1 MYATKL
7 KLQKELFDP
16 IREKLIFVI
25 NVNKIG
31 RRRKVEQV
39 CLTLT
44 KSSPQG
50 IYIHQVTQS
59 EKDILKSKRNWP
71 INQLRLVDGKERLNS
86 VNTLEF
92 ELHFERAFKW
102 SATQPGDKSSFLSAL
117 YKLICQFAD
126 RSKIELRNLDVTQLR
141 KDMFGMNHL
150 SSDRSSADAEDQEL
164 AMLGVLPEDG
174 QEEYQDLSAK
184 EEQDLNRLFS
194 QTAWAISDAEAFTG
208 QLMGE
213 LEQLDQQNIETIMRS
228 EVQIT
233 QLLGVLDLAVQEL
246 ERMSDHLVDCETLLQ
261 TARESIEVV
270 QLRDTNL
277 DVEERN
283 SKLLYKDIQ
292 LLVGKLEL
300 DSNTQDILLHQP
312 LTGDCLGIC
321 TDRAFHLLEALNQ
334 EFDSGTAMMRS
345 VIDQKQS
352 LHSLKDSFVTRLHRH
367 LASEFK
373 DAMPR
378 ESVEIS
384 YLSEY
389 PSLPSHDRVHK
400 KLVLYS
406 RLSLWLKIAEPDRL
420 QDAIRDYV
428 NAAAPLYSDEFRNFL
443 HEIKKSAFKV
453 HDRSKLP
460 LKRTGSR
467 AIPTGSTLEIPDLY
481 AAKSPSIGHLARSES
496 ISSNIS
502 NFSEGS
508 SVEESDKFEHIF
520 SVLVHQFQPVCQREQ
535 TFLEKFFHFCPED
548 GTECGLKEDPHR
560 AVPEDTQLE
569 VGRTMNQELK
579 LCLTKLFDTLKPE
592 LEGFIH
598 RVNDAGTPFQILY
611 LLQYIYS
618 KVKPK
623 VIDPSSMNYFEICL
637 NHCLPS
643 LQNHFDKYFISFK
656 RQIED
661 IKSMKRTKESGILPC
676 VRKVVTFLVN
686 AKAIMSK
693 FEFTN
698 IGHLERYFLTLM
710 ESVSKTIEKA
720 SFELNKTR
728 GDVCRFEN
736 YQFMFSKL
744 SELKIKCLEGCKEEA
759 KKKSR
764 EFVEAYT
771 RSMLGRPLEKLS
783 LFFEGVESQLKK
795 GTKPEEVG
803 FISEYHKTELRR
815 CVGMYPG
822 KEIRKVLD
830 NIYKK
835 VDKHLSPEMGMNQV
849 VWHQMQTQ
857 LIMQFNNITNLIE
870 RCYSDANV
878 KLDFTLEDL
887 YVFFSDIR
895 I

>member
-1 MYATKL
+1 MYANKL

-31 RRRKVEQV
+31 RKRKSEQV
-39 CLTLT
+39 CVTLT
-44 KSSPQG
+44 KSSPQH

-59 EKDILKSKRNWP
+59 EKDIFKSKRHWQ
-71 INQLRLVDGKERLNS
+71 INQLRLVDGKERVNS
-86 VNTLEF
+86 SNTLEF

-102 SATQPGDKSSFLSAL
+102 SATHVADKSSFLTAL
-117 YKLICQFAD
+117 YKVICQFAD
-126 RSKIELRNLDVTQLR
+126 KSKIELRNLDVTRLK
-141 KDMFGMNHL
+141 KDLFGMNHL
-150 SSDRSSADAEDQEL
+150 YSDRSSADAEDQEL

-184 EEQDLNRLFS
+184 EEQDLNRLFN
-194 QTAWAISDAEAFTG
+194 QTAWAISNSEAFTG
-208 QLMGE
+208 QLVGE
-213 LEQLDQQNIETIMRS
+213 LELLDQQNIETIMRS

-233 QLLGVLDLAVQEL
+233 QLMLVLDNAVQEL
-246 ERMSDHLVDCETLLQ
+246 ERMSDHLVECETLLQ
-261 TARESIEVV
+261 AARESIEVV

-292 LLVGKLEL
+292 ALIGKLEL
-300 DSNTQDILLHQP
+300 DNNTQDILLNQP
-312 LTGDCLGIC
+312 LTGDCLSIC
-321 TDRAFHLLEALNQ
+321 TDRAFHLLAALNQ

-352 LHSLKDSFVTRLHRH
+352 LNSLKDYFVARLHRH
-367 LASEFK
+367 LVFEFK
-373 DAMPR
+373 EAMPR
-378 ESVEIS
+378 ESAEVAS
-384 YLSEY
+384 LSEY

-406 RLSLWLKIAEPDRL
+406 RLSFWLKIAEPDRL
-420 QDAIRDYV
+420 QDTIKDYIS
-428 NAAAPLYSDEFRNFL
+428 AAAPLYSDEFRIFF

-460 LKRTGSR
+460 LKRTAGG
-467 AIPTGSTLEIPDLY
+467 AIPTGSALEISELY
-481 AAKSPSIGHLARSES
+481 ASKSTSIGHLVRSES

-520 SVLVHQFQPVCQREQ
+520 FVLLHQFQPVCQREQ
-535 TFLEKFFHFCPED
+535 TFLENFFHFSSEE
-548 GTECGLKEDPHR
+548 GSASGFKEDSFRTAAEH
-560 AVPEDTQLE
+560 TQLE
-569 VGRTMNQELK
+569 IGRTMNQDLK

-592 LEGFIH
+592 LEGFIN
-598 RVNDAGTPFQILY
+598 RVNDSGSPFQILY
-611 LLQYIYS
+611 VLQYIYS

-637 NHCLPS
+637 NYCLPS

-661 IKSMKRTKESGILPC
+661 IRNMKRTKESGILAC
-676 VRKVVTFLVN
+676 VRKVVTFLVS
-686 AKAIMSK
+686 AKSIMSK

-698 IGHLERYFLTLM
+698 IEHLDRYFLTLM
-710 ESVSKTIEKA
+710 ESVSKTIEKS

-764 EFVEAYT
+764 EFVDSYT

-795 GTKPEEVG
+795 GTKPEEIG
-803 FISEYHKTELRR
+803 FISEFHKTELRR
-815 CVGMYPG
+815 CVSMYPG
-822 KEIRKVLD
+822 KEVRKVLD
-830 NIYKK
+830 SIYKK

-857 LIMQFNNITNLIE
+857 LIIQFKNIKSLIE
-870 RCYSDANV
+870 SCYSDANV
-878 KLDFTLEDL
+878 KLDFTIEDL
-887 YVFFSDIR
+887 YGFFSDIR
-895 I
+895 

>member
-16 IREKLIFVI
+16 IREKLVFVI

-31 RRRKVEQV
+31 RKRKSEQV
-39 CLTLT
+39 CVTLT
-44 KSSPQG
+44 KSSPQH

-59 EKDILKSKRNWP
+59 EKDIFKSKRHWP
-71 INQLRLVDGKERLNS
+71 ISQLRLVDGKERVNMN
-86 VNTLEF
+86 NTLEF

-102 SATQPGDKSSFLSAL
+102 SATQVGDKSSFLSAL
-117 YKLICQFAD
+117 YKIICQFAD
-126 RSKIELRNLDVTQLR
+126 KSKIELRNLDVTRL
-141 KDMFGMNHL
+141 KKELFGMKNL
-150 SSDRSSADAEDQEL
+150 YPDRSNVDAQDQEL

-208 QLMGE
+208 QLVGE

-233 QLLGVLDLAVQEL
+233 QLMAVLDNAVQEL
-246 ERMSDHLVDCETLLQ
+246 ERMSDHLSDCETLLQ
-261 TARESIEVV
+261 AARESIEVV

-292 LLVGKLEL
+292 VLIGKLEL
-300 DSNTQDILLHQP
+300 DMNTQDILLHQP
-312 LTGDCLGIC
+312 LTGDCLSIC
-321 TDRAFHLLEALNQ
+321 TDRAFQLLDALS
-334 EFDSGTAMMRS
+334 EDFDSGTAMMRS
-345 VIDQKQS
+345 VIDQKQT
-352 LHSLKDSFVTRLHRH
+352 LNNLKDAFVARLHRH
-367 LASEFK
+367 LVFEFK
-373 DAMPR
+373 EAMPR
-378 ESVEIS
+378 ESVDIA
-384 YLSEY
+384 YLSEF
-389 PSLPSHDRVHK
+389 PSLPSHDRVQR

-406 RLSLWLKIAEPDRL
+406 RLSSWMKIADPDIL
-420 QDAIRDYV
+420 QDTIRDYIS
-428 NAAAPLYSDEFRNFL
+428 AAAPLYSDEFRNFF

-481 AAKSPSIGHLARSES
+481 ASKSTSIGHLSRSES

-508 SVEESDKFEHIF
+508 SAEESDKFEHVF
-520 SVLVHQFQPVCQREQ
+520 SVLVNQLQPLCQREQ
-535 TFLEKFFHFCPED
+535 SFLEKFFHFGSEEGSD
-548 GTECGLKEDPHR
+548 TGLKEGSLR
-560 AVPEDTQLE
+560 AGTEDTQLE
-569 VGRTMNQELK
+569 VGRTMNQDLK
-579 LCLTKLFDTLKPE
+579 LCLTKLFDSLKPE

-598 RVNDAGTPFQILY
+598 RVNDAGSPFQILY

-618 KVKPK
+618 RVKPK

-643 LQNHFDKYFISFK
+643 LQNYFDKYFISFK

-661 IKSMKRTKESGILPC
+661 IRNLKRTKDSGILAC

-686 AKAIMSK
+686 AKSIMSK

-744 SELKIKCLEGCKEEA
+744 SEVKIKCLEGCKEEA

-771 RSMLGRPLEKLS
+771 RSMLGRPLERLS

-795 GTKPEEVG
+795 GTKPEEIG
-803 FISEYHKTELRR
+803 FISEFHKTELRR
-815 CVGMYPG
+815 CVSMYPG
-822 KEIRKVLD
+822 KEVRKVLD
-830 NIYKK
+830 SIYKK

-849 VWHQMQTQ
+849 VWHHMQTQ
-857 LIMQFNNITNLIE
+857 LIAQFNNITRLIE

-887 YVFFSDIR
+887 SRYFSDIR
-895 I
+895 L